1 MKKILKTMNK
11 TILTIALVFGFTI
24 VNAQD
29 TTCTFFTGERVIEF
43 NYYTSKGLYEEK
55 QTKKFY
61 DVKVKLGNVLCL
73 HLCDQKQ
80 RVRKVKITYFD
91 GSTSNKI
98 LDSYDDFY
106 YLSNDI
112 VKVSV
117 GKPKLIIKL

>member
-1 MKKILKTMNK
+1 MNK
-11 TILTIALVFGFTI
+11 IKLTIALVFAFTI
-24 VNAQD
+24 ANAQD

-43 NYYTSKGLYEEK
+43 NYYTSEGLYEEK
-55 QTKKFY
+55 QNKKFY
-61 DVKVKLGNVLCL
+61 DVKVKLGDVLCL
-73 HLCDQKQ
+73 HLCDQKR

-91 GSTSNKI
+91 GSTSEKVLN
-98 LDSYDDFY
+98 SYDDFY